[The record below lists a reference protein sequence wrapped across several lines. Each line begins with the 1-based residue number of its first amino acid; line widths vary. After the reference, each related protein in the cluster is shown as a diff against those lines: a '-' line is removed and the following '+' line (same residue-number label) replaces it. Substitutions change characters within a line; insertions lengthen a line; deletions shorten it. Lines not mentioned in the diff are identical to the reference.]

1 MIYASIV
8 ISTELQF
15 LNNMHA
21 AMLDPSPEPTVAINS
36 VGSANTSYMIDETM
50 RTAND
55 YRNAYPGTFLIISK
69 VTLQR
74 AQVADTKEELR
85 ALINENVDL
94 EYQQLLSAALS
105 PRNMTVIF
113 KHIPTGIYHA
123 ITTSEKYYQIYL
135 GCMMLANNTDAD
147 FVRRAADAIAKNTVL
162 TPTASELQK
171 ITRREKLKLIDKA
184 VETTLK
190 LLNPIDY
197 QRTIDSL
204 RTRISELE
212 SALIAARAKMMDTT
226 ARAFYAATNLDKDEA
241 MIEELKDYLL
251 NTDGIEKIVGSTTQ
265 TFIVAKAYLRI
276 PEEDKDFF
284 KDKAIESP
292 NHLLHAKPNLTALF
306 KDIFNNRVRFPVYAT
321 YTLQTVDSSTNGGM
335 AITGSTGNIPNSLYD
350 YTDPYK
356 KFFNKHINGFNC
368 FAGYKNMIHDMYT
381 KRDLVGMFE
390 TMIQCTASIS
400 VFDTTVM
407 REHVSMFA
415 KIPSTYTLQYYEDNQ
430 WNNITLEEYYE
441 KVKART

>member
-1 MIYASIV
+1 MIHASV
-8 ISTELQF
+8 TISDELQF

-21 AMLDPSPEPTVAINS
+21 AMLDPSPDPVIAINS
-36 VGSANTSYMIDETM
+36 VGSANTLYMLDETM
-50 RTAND
+50 RTSND
-55 YRNAYPGTFLIISK
+55 YRNVYPGTFLIISN
-69 VTLQR
+69 VTLLRGQT
-74 AQVADTKEELR
+74 ADAKEELR

-123 ITTSEKYYQIYL
+123 ITTSGKYYQIYL

-147 FVRRAADAIAKNTVL
+147 FVRRAADAIAKNIVL
-162 TPTASELQK
+162 TPTTSELQK
-171 ITRREKLKLIDKA
+171 ITRREKLKVIDKA
-184 VETTLK
+184 VEAALK
-190 LLNPIDY
+190 LLNPMEY

-212 SALIAARAKMMDTT
+212 SALIDARTKMMDTT
-226 ARAFYAATNLDKDEA
+226 AKAFYAATNLDKDEA
-241 MIEELKDYLL
+241 MLEELKDYLL
-251 NTDGIEKIVGSTTQ
+251 NTDGIEKIVRNTTQ

-306 KDIFNNRVRFPVYAT
+306 KDIFDNKVRFPVYAT
-321 YTLQTVDSSTNGGM
+321 YTLQLVDSGM
-335 AITGSTGNIPNSLYD
+335 SITGSTGNLPSSLYG
-350 YTDPYK
+350 YTDVYTR
-356 KFFNKHINGFNC
+356 FFNKHINGFNC
-368 FAGYKNMIHDMYT
+368 FTGYKNMIHDMYVR
-381 KRDLVGMFE
+381 RDLIGMFE